1 MPRNARVDEPVFCF
15 LTQPDVSG
23 ANRLGKHGSMDL
35 IFYDVAFSIALKPE
49 IPNSEFVPRLKR
61 RRRRRGCHSDG
72 AHTTPL

>member
-1 MPRNARVDEPVFCF
+1 
-15 LTQPDVSG
+15 
-23 ANRLGKHGSMDL
+23 MDL